1 MIELNSII
9 SVKNLCKDF
18 VVDGKVFHALK
29 NINLDVEAKDIYGI
43 IGLSGAGKSTLIR
56 CINLLEVPTSGT
68 ISFLS
73 DALFEGDSK
82 KVFINPKLNQY
93 RRKMGMIFQNFNL
106 LDQRNVLKN
115 VMFPL
120 EIAGIKGEIAKEKA
134 IKLLKMVGLE
144 ERIYAYPSQLSG
156 GQKQRVAI
164 ARALANDPEV
174 LLCDEPTSALD
185 PNTTNQILQLLKTIN
200 ETLGVTIIIITHEM
214 KVIEAIC
221 NKVSIIDNSE
231 IVEGGFVKDI
241 FKNPQSNIA
250 KQLVLPMESFTINPV
265 KEKKY
270 LRLVFDGTVDEPIIS
285 NLILTCNCELNILSS
300 NVKTFENKV
309 YGQMIIQIPD
319 DSIISNRIISFL
331 LNKQILVEEVDD
343 SGSTVNIR
351 ID

>member
-1 MIELNSII
+1 M
-9 SVKNLCKDF
+9 NLQ
-18 VVDGKVFHALK
+18 VP
-29 NINLDVEAKDIYGI
+29 
-43 IGLSGAGKSTLIR
+43 LIL
-56 CINLLEVPTSGT
+56 I
-68 ISFLS
+68 
-73 DALFEGDSK
+73 
-82 KVFINPKLNQY
+82 
-93 RRKMGMIFQNFNL
+93 
-106 LDQRNVLKN
+106 
-115 VMFPL
+115 
-120 EIAGIKGEIAKEKA
+120 
-134 IKLLKMVGLE
+134 
-144 ERIYAYPSQLSG
+144 
-156 GQKQRVAI
+156 
-164 ARALANDPEV
+164 
-174 LLCDEPTSALD
+174 
-185 PNTTNQILQLLKTIN
+185 QILQLLKTIN